1 MRVIENMGTVNI
13 RTRGLKIAEIII
25 IDADEQRRWVY
36 EQSLYNVFRH
46 FLDFAAIISER
57 DEVFYNSFECFPF
70 AATFV
75 EWLEVALVTC
85 FADDAD
91 IEKSCH
97 FRDKRIDASVI
108 CEVFHRLK
116 REEQSRLR

>member
-46 FLDFAAIISER
+46 FLDFAAIINPNTDTGIKIYIPKQTPNHKRSMIISE
-57 DEVFYNSFECFPF
+57 SS
-70 AATFV
+70 
-75 EWLEVALVTC
+75 L
-85 FADDAD
+85 
-91 IEKSCH
+91 
-97 FRDKRIDASVI
+97 
-108 CEVFHRLK
+108 
-116 REEQSRLR
+116 